1 MRRRHPK
8 PDIVVTVIR
17 FVVVAIRTARVPMI
31 VVERT
36 AAQHTALYRPAL
48 LPIDSFPI
56 LPRIVWGRAFALPQ
70 THAFLK
76 VEKGLKEKT
85 FFGTFGVP
93 IPTKLEEG
101 QLWSLT

>member
-1 MRRRHPK
+1 MVRITLMHLL
-8 PDIVVTVIR
+8 R
-17 FVVVAIRTARVPMI
+17 FNCLT
-31 VVERT
+31 
-36 AAQHTALYRPAL
+36 
-48 LPIDSFPI
+48 S
-56 LPRIVWGRAFALPQ
+56 